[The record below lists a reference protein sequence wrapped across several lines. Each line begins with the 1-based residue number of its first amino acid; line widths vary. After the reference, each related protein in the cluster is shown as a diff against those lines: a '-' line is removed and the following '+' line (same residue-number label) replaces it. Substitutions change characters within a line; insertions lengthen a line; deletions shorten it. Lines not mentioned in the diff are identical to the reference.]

1 MRPKGLVMSDFQKQL
16 NKTAKQLIQK
26 ANNRQQRRYIKI
38 NYNVAVLSIFGWQVA
53 IPVLLSLLLGDLLDK
68 FYPASFS
75 WTLNLIIVGFVVGFT
90 NAIIWLK
97 RSYQVKKGNKNGRI

>member
-1 MRPKGLVMSDFQKQL
+1 MSDFQKQL

-26 ANNRQQRRYIKI
+26 ADNRQQRPHIKI

-53 IPVLLSLLLGDLLDK
+53 IPVLLGLLAGHLLDK
-68 FYPASFS
+68 FHPASFS
-75 WTLNLIIVGFVVGFT
+75 WTLNLIIIGFIVGFT

-97 RSYQVKKGNKNGRI
+97 KAYQVKKGKKK